1 MAALEDMA
9 GSELFTPSIVLLAPL
24 LPDLSVPKCYW
35 REVAVYIKQN
45 AQANMVVVSG
55 APSGAVWI

>member
-9 GSELFTPSIVLLAPL
+9 GSELFTHSIVLLAPL
-24 LPDLSVPKCYW
+24 LPDLSVPKRYW

-45 AQANMVVVSG
+45 AQTSVAVVSG
-55 APSGAVWI
+55 AASGAVWV